1 MIHPILKSL
10 LVLLAL
16 VSLTSLA
23 NAQGADS
30 SGGLNS
36 VDQSELDSL
45 EESEKSSRNEQIRE
59 KELENQDVF
68 QEMKDSDQDIVI
80 RQIDRSMG
88 VFLEDYSTQKD
99 QHRFGLNYHFNT
111 DLKNPFEVTTLEAN
125 YAYRLGVAWLEFALA
140 YTTGKYREMTRL
152 NTSIAAETE
161 LQREENATNLTFGGG
176 LGYRTRYIRDLI
188 NSQNIFET
196 IAAYLTYN
204 SFSDN
209 FRAESYTGYGIKTD
223 FGVHFRSGA
232 RSHYGVKFSYNLASV
247 RKAQEFET
255 QGSAARS
262 LTLTWATFGLDYSFY
277 F

>member
-10 LVLLAL
+10 LILLAL
-16 VSLTSLA
+16 VSLVSLA
-23 NAQGADS
+23 NAQTANNN
-30 SGGLNS
+30 GGLSN
-36 VDQSELDSL
+36 VEQSELDAL
-45 EESEKSSRNEQIRE
+45 EAGEKSSRKSSVRSQ
-59 KELENQDVF
+59 ELENNDIYE
-68 QEMKDSDQDIVI
+68 EMKDSDQDIVI
-80 RQIDRSMG
+80 RQIDRNMG

-111 DLKNPFEVTTLEAN
+111 DLKSPFEVTTLEAN
-125 YAYRLGVAWLEFALA
+125 YAYRLGVAWLEFCLA

-152 NTSIAAETE
+152 NTAIGAETE

-176 LGYRTRYIRDLI
+176 LGYRTRYIRSLI
-188 NSQNIFET
+188 DSQNIFET
-196 IAAYLTYN
+196 VAAYLTYN

-209 FRAESYTGYGIKTD
+209 FRSESYTGYGIKTD

-232 RSHYGVKFSYNLASV
+232 RSHWGAKFSYNLSSV

>member
-1 MIHPILKSL
+1 MIYQIIKSL
-10 LVLLAL
+10 LILLAL

-23 NAQGADS
+23 NAQGT
-30 SGGLNS
+30 LNS
-36 VDQSELDSL
+36 VDQSELDAL
-45 EESEKSSRNEQIRE
+45 ENGERISRTEEVNQ
-59 KELENQDVF
+59 KELENETVYE
-68 QEMKDSDQDIVI
+68 EMKDSDQDIVI
-80 RQIDRSMG
+80 KQIDKSMG
-88 VFLEDYSTQKD
+88 VFLEDYTTQSD

-111 DLKNPFEVTTLEAN
+111 DLKSPFEVTTLEAN

-161 LQREENATNLTFGGG
+161 LQREESATNLTFGGG
-176 LGYRTRYIRDLI
+176 LGYRTRYIRNLI

-204 SFSDN
+204 SFNDN
-209 FRAESYTGYGIKTD
+209 FRTESYTGYGIKTD

-232 RSHYGVKFSYNLASV
+232 RSHWGAKLSYNLASV
-247 RKAQEFET
+247 RKAKEFDT